1 MNEFNGGK
9 GEAVAFG
16 YTGDFGVKCMKQD
29 GHVSIFNKRTAD
41 HCHALYLVAAP
52 QIIGKGEAVA
62 IIQEGPEQ
70 RWVSLL
76 PASIGLPAGSK
87 LYAAPQAECAPR
99 AKERLWLM
107 VADNFT
113 RDEFE
118 QAFVECAPRADLM
131 QVANR
136 VAAEFRDLAS
146 KLPNDVL
153 AKLFAAPQAECAPRA
168 ECHIDKYS
176 SRICENGTLSCDV
189 EHPRADADTAGAKPI
204 AWLIDPGAGSAK
216 DRLQSIEPS
225 EFQLAEINRRGG
237 SVTPLV
243 AAGAG
248 NERADAE
255 KDAALTDDDIRRIFM
270 ANGFTIKEGQSDLKP
285 YVYAAARAILA
296 ANKEPQP

>member
-87 LYAAPQAECAPR
+87 LY
-99 AKERLWLM
+99 
-107 VADNFT
+107 
-113 RDEFE
+113 
-118 QAFVECAPRADLM
+118 
-131 QVANR
+131 
-136 VAAEFRDLAS
+136 
-146 KLPNDVL
+146 
-153 AKLFAAPQAECAPRA
+153 AAPQAECAPRA

>member
-1 MNEFNGGK
+1 MNEFDGSK
-9 GEAVAFG
+9 GEAVFAW
-16 YTGDFGVKCMKQD
+16 TTQED
-29 GHVSIFNKRTAD
+29 I
-41 HCHALYLVAAP
+41 ALM
-52 QIIGKGEAVA
+52 QKGLC
-62 IIQEGPEQ
+62 GCYYPEQ
-70 RWVSLL
+70 EADINI
-76 PASIGLPAGSK
+76 P
-87 LYAAPQAECAPR
+87 LYTAPQAECAPR

-146 KLPNDVL
+146 KLPDDVL
-153 AKLFAAPQAECAPRA
+153 AKLF
-168 ECHIDKYS
+168 S
-176 SRICENGTLSCDV
+176 
-189 EHPRADADTAGAKPI
+189 RADVDTAGAKPI

-243 AAGAG
+243 AAGAS
-248 NERADAE
+248 NERADAKPCTCHPDDNPPVPCAQKYALGECRRADAE